1 MKKLLSITSFFFA
14 GIAGIAQT
22 CPQPFFSEYVEGSS
36 NNKAMEIYNPGNLA
50 IDLEDYVVYR
60 YNNGSVIASDS
71 LFPIGML
78 AAHDVYIFGNP
89 SAAAEIL
96 AESDTLHTMTFYNGD
111 DAIILVNRITGDTL
125 DAIGIIGVDPG
136 TNWPVGAGATSEF
149 TLVRKVEVTGGTT
162 DWALGATQW
171 DVYPQNTFD
180 YIGMHDAVA
189 IAPLFTAD
197 WTSVTDGFTV
207 TFTDASTGPVS
218 TYNWTFGDGA
228 SSTDADPVHTYATE
242 GDYEV
247 CLIVGGCDLPDTL
260 CATITICDA
269 AIADF
274 SYLMDD
280 LTATFTNESS
290 GADLSYAW
298 DFGDGS
304 LSLLENPEHTYAAA
318 GDYTVCLIAYNAC
331 SADTTCITL
340 STCPLPVVDFSSST
354 VGLDVNFTNETVG
367 GVDYSWIFGDGGMS
381 TEMNPSHTYSMAGT
395 YVVCLIATNEC
406 GAITNC
412 DTITLCD
419 PINASFSSSQS
430 VFDVEFTNESD
441 GAIVSYAWDFGD
453 GASSSEEN
461 PVHTY
466 TEDGEY
472 TVCLIISNE
481 CFDLDTICQTILINT
496 AGISE
501 LNLTNVTVYPNPFN
515 TQFTINLGASFE
527 QVSVVMTDINGR
539 VIETKTVNQSS
550 NLLVDLNVEA
560 GVYFVQITAGNN
572 STVIKIIKE

>member
-1 MKKLLSITSFFFA
+1 MKNLMLAMGLFFTAITTF
-14 GIAGIAQT
+14 AQT
-22 CPQPFFSEYVEGSS
+22 CPQPFFSEYLEGSS
-36 NNKAMEIYNPGNLA
+36 NNKAMEIYNPGNAA

-60 YNNGSVIASDS
+60 FNNGAIIASDS
-71 LFPIGML
+71 LFPIGIL
-78 AAHDVYIFGNP
+78 DSHDVYVFGNP

-96 AESDTLHTMTFYNGD
+96 AVSDTSHTMTYYNGD

-125 DAIGIIGVDPG
+125 DAIGVIGEDPG
-136 TNWPVGAGATSEF
+136 TNWPVGIGATSEF

-180 YIGMHDAVA
+180 YLGMHDAAA

-197 WTSVTDGFTV
+197 WTSVTSGFTV

-218 TYNWTFGDGA
+218 TYEWTFGDGA
-228 SSTDADPVHTYATE
+228 SSTDTNPVHTYATE

-260 CATITICDA
+260 CAAITICDA
-269 AIADF
+269 PVADF

-280 LTATFTNESS
+280 LTAT
-290 GADLSYAW
+290 
-298 DFGDGS
+298 
-304 LSLLENPEHTYAAA
+304 
-318 GDYTVCLIAYNAC
+318 
-331 SADTTCITL
+331 
-340 STCPLPVVDFSSST
+340 
-354 VGLDVNFTNETVG
+354 
-367 GVDYSWIFGDGGMS
+367 
-381 TEMNPSHTYSMAGT
+381 
-395 YVVCLIATNEC
+395 
-406 GAITNC
+406 
-412 DTITLCD
+412 
-419 PINASFSSSQS
+419 
-430 VFDVEFTNESD
+430 FTNESD

-466 TEDGEY
+466 AEDGEY
-472 TVCLIISNE
+472 TVCLIILNE

-527 QVSVVMTDINGR
+527 QVSLVITDINGR
-539 VIETKTVNQSS
+539 IIETKTVNQST

-560 GVYFVQITAGNN
+560 GVYFLQITADNE
-572 STVIKIIKE
+572 TRMIKMIKK